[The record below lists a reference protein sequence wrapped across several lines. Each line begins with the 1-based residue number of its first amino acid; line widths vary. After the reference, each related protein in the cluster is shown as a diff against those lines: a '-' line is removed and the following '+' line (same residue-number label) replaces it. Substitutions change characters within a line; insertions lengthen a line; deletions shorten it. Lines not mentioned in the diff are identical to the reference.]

1 MATQS
6 IVRGT
11 INERG
16 PHRPA
21 VPATACRTRR
31 RRAAPRCTNESGF
44 SNTLKTFA
52 LLAALGGLLVFVG
65 GLLGGR
71 GGMVIALVFAVAMNG
86 FVYWKSDTLALKANG
101 ARELAPRRAAA
112 PPRDRRDLAAR
123 AGLPMPRLYIID
135 RPEPNAF
142 ATGRDPEHAAVAVT
156 TGILELMDERQ
167 LAGVLAH
174 ELSHVKNRDTLV
186 GTIAATIGGA
196 ISFIA
201 QMAQFQMIF
210 GGGRDDNGG
219 GMLGALVAIILAPI
233 AALIIQLAV
242 SRGREYGADASG
254 AALTGD
260 PEGLAQAL
268 ERLEAAN
275 SQNGLRARLSAFA
288 AATAGAAPAPAPAP
302 AANPAF
308 AHLYIV
314 NPLSGRSIGGLFSTH
329 PPVAERVARLRAMAQ
344 GRLPPGGLTFAG
356 SCDQYQNQSAR
367 GLRATG

>member
-1 MATQS
+1 
-6 IVRGT
+6 
-11 INERG
+11 
-16 PHRPA
+16 
-21 VPATACRTRR
+21 VPLPDALMTSPFT
-31 RRAAPRCTNESGF
+31 
-44 SNTLKTFA
+44 NTLKTFA

-71 GGMVIALVFAVAMNG
+71 GGMVLALLFAIGMNG

-101 ARELAPRRAAA
+101 ARELGPDELPTLRRIVAG
-112 PPRDRRDLAAR
+112 LAAR
-123 AGLPMPRLYIID
+123 AGIPMPRLYLVD

-142 ATGRDPEHAAVAVT
+142 ATGRDPQHAAVAVT

-167 LAGVLAH
+167 LTGVLAH

-210 GGGRDDNGG
+210 GGGNDDDNGSG
-219 GMLGALVAIILAPI
+219 GFGALVAIILAPI

-242 SRGREYGADASG
+242 SRSREYGADGSG

-275 SQNGLRARLSAFA
+275 RQTGLRARIAQRMP
-288 AATAGAAPAPAPAP
+288 TRGRGQAPAPAP

-308 AHLYIV
+308 ASLYIV
-314 NPLSGRSIGGLFSTH
+314 NPLSGRQLAGLFSTH
-329 PPVAERVARLRAMAQ
+329 PPIEDRVARLRGMA
-344 GRLPPGGLTFAG
+344 RRPGFGLG
-356 SCDQYQNQSAR
+356 
-367 GLRATG
+367 